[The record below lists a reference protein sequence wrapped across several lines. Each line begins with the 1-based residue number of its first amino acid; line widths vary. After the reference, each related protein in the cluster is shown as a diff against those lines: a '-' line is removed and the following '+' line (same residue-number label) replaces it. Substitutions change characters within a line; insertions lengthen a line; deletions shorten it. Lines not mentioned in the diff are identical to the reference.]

1 MGGLSVTITGTGA
14 KEVPRS
20 SKAQTRAEP
29 PVAPASASET
39 APTADDAASP
49 RADFVIQLPNTR
61 LSIELDKAT
70 NRYIFKS
77 VDPETGE
84 VIRQYPTE
92 PMLSQIARVRRIT
105 GLTID
110 QDA

>member
-1 MGGLSVTITGTGA
+1 MSVTITGTGA
-14 KEVPRS
+14 RDVPRS
-20 SKAQTRAEP
+20 AKAQPKAEP
-29 PVAPASASET
+29 PVSPLPET
-39 APTADDAASP
+39 AAAGDAASSGT
-49 RADFVIQLPNTR
+49 DFVIKQTATR

-70 NRYIFKS
+70 NRYIFKT

-92 PMLSQIARVRRIT
+92 LMLSQIARVRRIT
-105 GLTID
+105 GLTVD

>member
-1 MGGLSVTITGTGA
+1 MSELSVTISGYGA
-14 KEVPRS
+14 REVPRS
-20 SKAQTRAEP
+20 ANAQTRDAL
-29 PVAPASASET
+29 PVASAPETASA
-39 APTADDAASP
+39 DNAASP
-49 RADFVIQLPNTR
+49 QANLVIKQLTTH

-105 GLTID
+105 GLTVD